1 MLALLVFNPSIPPYP
16 NRFQMRPV
24 FPSVP
29 PIADTDRYRAMVF
42 GRALLLL
49 ALLGAS
55 SAYSLTSASLSRT
68 QQHRLPRRCASLS
81 LPTLSPHVHTCTHTH
96 SPDAHLPT
104 AAEP

>member
-1 MLALLVFNPSIPPYP
+1 MLALLFFNPSLPPFLFDAS
-16 NRFQMRPV
+16 RFSFRAADCLRT
-24 FPSVP
+24 
-29 PIADTDRYRAMVF
+29 PITAMVF

-55 SAYSLTSASLSRT
+55 SAYSLTSASLSRP